1 MAKLRTINTA
11 YFLANGAGQVG
22 RASSNSPSFNNLAP
36 LTGTDPSEIINPNKI
51 GSKFPSKSPVGLYLK
66 DKGIANGQLDLT
78 DPKQLVF
85 IGETNGAN
93 KRYINPKTQK
103 PEYMLFPSAANA
115 WYKWRDAMKAQ
126 GVKFRMSSAYRN
138 YSHQTGLGGGSTVA
152 KAGTSAHGIGIAI
165 DFGNLVSI
173 VNGSGSPNINARG
186 RRTQQYQDI
195 AKIGVNYGWYNPWR
209 LADARGKV
217 DEIWH
222 FEYWGPV

>member
-1 MAKLRTINTA
+1 MIIKKSINTA
-11 YFLANGAGQVG
+11 KILNGIISTQNPSGG
-22 RASSNSPSFNNLAP
+22 RSYPPISTLSTP
-36 LTGTDPSEIINPNKI
+36 DPSEIINPDKI
-51 GSKFPSKSPVGLYLK
+51 GSKFPSKSPVGINLK
-66 DKGIANGQLDLT
+66 NAGVINGQLDIT
-78 DPKQLVF
+78 NPKQLVF

-173 VNGSGSPNINARG
+173 VNGSGSPYPNAQG

-195 AKIGVNYGWYNPWR
+195 AKIGAKYNWYNPWR
-209 LADARGKV
+209 LADSRGT